1 MDLDVEIQNY
11 VGAIIQF
18 SNRMYLESPVT
29 DKEDLVQAGFIG
41 MLSGLTSYSEVRA
54 KETGTKKTTYVI
66 QCIRNSILQ
75 EANKFF
81 GATALPHNK
90 RLKLNAF
97 KKMIGQNKPKEEII
111 EHLEITDEEFEEFN
125 GLLSL
130 KSVVNIDSLSEDDSH
145 SILHIDEEQNEFD
158 DEFFKNI
165 GMSDDE
171 IRIIKLKMSGL
182 TYNDIA
188 THYNVSR
195 ETMRKRIHKAI
206 LKIKNNLKNE

>member
-11 VGAIIQF
+11 VGAIIKF

-41 MLSGLTSYSEVRA
+41 MLSGLDSYCEVKA
-54 KETGTKKTTYVI
+54 AETGTKKSTYVI

-97 KKMIGQNKPKEEII
+97 KKMMGQQKPRTEII
-111 EHLEITDEEFEEFN
+111 ELLEITDEEFDEFN
-125 GLLSL
+125 CLLQL
-130 KSVVNIDSLSEDDSH
+130 KSVVNIDTLSEDDNH
-145 SILHIDEEQNEFD
+145 SMMHIDEEQNEFD
-158 DEFFKNI
+158 DTFFKDI
-165 GMSDDE
+165 GLLEDE

-182 TYNDIA
+182 TYNEIA
-188 THYNVSR
+188 EHYNVSR

-206 LKIKNNLKNE
+206 LKIKSNLQKE